1 MFQQLG
7 WQSWVRKVANN
18 ERHCSGR
25 SGDINLKTMPPA
37 GLSPH
42 TFQLETE
49 NTVGYLRAIYA
60 MFSGTACPNPPDR
73 RSIFQR
79 NGLAAQKPKTR
90 MSHICALR

>member
-1 MFQQLG
+1 MFQQSG
-7 WQSWVRKVANN
+7 WQSWVVRVAND

-60 MFSGTACPNPPDR
+60 MFSVDGVP
-73 RSIFQR
+73 
-79 NGLAAQKPKTR
+79 
-90 MSHICALR
+90 